1 MAINYQVKV
10 KQLNTVVF
18 DNILANS
25 EEEAIK
31 IAEENA
37 ECEWADK
44 LKEYKVTSQAFALED
59 RKVYIDTYEKSRR
72 DIGDP
77 VRPNYANIYEVRAD
91 YDVPEVGENYY
102 QIRYFSPRLTR
113 NYQMETC
120 YHEENYPY
128 KSLQYVRDAAS
139 NWERGIKK
147 LDLKFDNDETRY
159 F

>member
-18 DNILANS
+18 DNISANS

-44 LKEYKVTSQAFALED
+44 LKEYKVTSQAFAQED
-59 RKVYIDTYEKSRR
+59 NKVYIDTYEKPTR

-77 VRPNYANIYEVRAD
+77 VRPSYANIYEVRGD
-91 YDVPEVGENYY
+91 YDVPKIGENYY

-113 NYQMETC
+113 DYRMETC
-120 YHEENYPY
+120 FHEENFPH
-128 KSLQYVRDAAS
+128 KSLQYVRDEAR
-139 NWERGIKK
+139 NWVTGTKV
-147 LDLKFDNDETRY
+147 LDLKFNNDETRY